1 MTSATVQASPVLVA
15 TDTWK
20 ALARRLSPAG
30 LDRVK
35 VFDPETRVYKKTRK
49 ISNKL
54 PELMAAVYIYVG
66 RRTTLLVLDFDS
78 KTHGAGQVDADFAR
92 ALRWFRDCG
101 ARVITDRS
109 SSGGRH
115 ILVPL
120 AIGTSASFE
129 ELQPL
134 MAQLA
139 ARLRTLDIGPMQKPV
154 EGCVSVPGTRCSGG
168 GYRLLDGSLAEA
180 VDALMVRSEPT
191 LLPALYALMGT
202 LPDPNPA
209 QPAGNATGDDSE
221 FITGHGD
228 DEQLVEAYWWTKAFP
243 IDVLEFARD
252 GLMARAWESPS
263 EARQSVVAN
272 AVLRGYTR
280 GRIRALMNPAA
291 EWSALGDSYR
301 DKHGIHADSQY
312 DRDFATAIRYAIG
325 YAAKTRS
332 RTHKGNYTQFS
343 ELDTPSEIRSWLSY
357 ALAWAD
363 RHFHGE
369 LRWTVRDVFS
379 SIAALAVLT
388 GETVSGI
395 PVLGVGGRS
404 LSLGTGLLSHRATA
418 NVLRRTREMIGSPTM
433 LTRRCIGREPDYY
446 ALVANNPDDI
456 DPLPLDRVRVALVHP
471 AWSRLG
477 RQHRWIYELIV
488 HHAMSVPAEIYAAA
502 SVHPRTGQDSVRF
515 LIGEGLI
522 TRARGR
528 LAPGPV
534 TLDSIAATYE
544 LDEVIT
550 ARKQRYRRERQI
562 WHTWLELREELRL
575 HPDTAPDDH
584 ALPTPDYVRDHHA
597 EYMESVMANAPPQ
610 EDDPGTNSAIEM
622 VRQIIGAHVLNSRAL
637 IT

>member
-1 MTSATVQASPVLVA
+1 MTSATVQSSPVQVA
-15 TDTWK
+15 TETWK
-20 ALARRLSPAG
+20 ALARPLSPVG

-35 VFDPETRVYKKTRK
+35 VFDPDTRDYKKTRK

-54 PELMAAVYIYVG
+54 PELMAAVYIYAA
-66 RRTTLLVLDFDS
+66 RRTTMLVLDFDS
-78 KTHGAGQVDADFAR
+78 KTHGSGQVDADFAR
-92 ALRWFRDCG
+92 VLRWLGDCG

-109 SSGGRH
+109 TSGGRH

-129 ELQPL
+129 EVQPL

-168 GYRLLDGSLAEA
+168 GFRILDGPIAEA
-180 VDALMVRSEPT
+180 VDALAVRSEPA

-202 LPDPNPA
+202 LPDPTPS
-209 QPAGNATGDDSE
+209 QPSAETSNDHGDFTTGY
-221 FITGHGD
+221 GD
-228 DEQLVEAYWWTKAFP
+228 DEQLAQAYWWTKAFP
-243 IDVLEFARD
+243 ADVLEFARD
-252 GLMARAWESPS
+252 RLMARAWDSPS
-263 EARQSVVAN
+263 EARLSVVVN

-280 GRIRALMNPAA
+280 GAIRALMAPDA
-291 EWSALGDSYR
+291 EWSALGESYR

-312 DRDFATAIRYAIG
+312 DRDFLKAIRYAIG
-325 YAAKTRS
+325 YAQKTRA

-343 ELDTPSEIRSWLSY
+343 ELDTPEEIRSWLAY
-357 ALAWAD
+357 ALAWVD

-369 LRWTVRDVFS
+369 LRWTVRDVFYS
-379 SIAALAVLT
+379 VAALAVLA

-418 NVLRRTREMIGSPTM
+418 NVLRRVREMIGSPIM
-433 LTRRCIGREPDYY
+433 LTRHCIGREPDYY
-446 ALVANNPDDI
+446 ALVTNNPDSI
-456 DPLPLDRVRVALVHP
+456 DPLPLDRARVALVHP

-488 HHAMSVPAEIYAAA
+488 HHGMNVPAEIYAAA

-515 LIGEGLI
+515 LVGEGLI
-522 TRARGR
+522 TRTRGR
-528 LAPGPV
+528 LAQGPV

-575 HPDTAPDDH
+575 HPDTRAADH
-584 ALPTPDYVRDHHA
+584 ALPTPDYVHDHHA
-597 EYMESVMANAPPQ
+597 EYMESVMANAPPT
-610 EDDPGTNSAIEM
+610 EGDHYMDTAIEM
-622 VRQIIGAHVLNSRAL
+622 VRQIIGAHVLNSRAVL
-637 IT
+637 R